1 MDGSPIL
8 LRRQE
13 VMRIRIGSDG
23 APNADPDDI
32 MPTAKALFFL
42 K

>member
-1 MDGSPIL
+1 MDGLPIL
-8 LRRQE
+8 LRCQE
-13 VMRIRIGSDG
+13 VRRRRVGSDG

-32 MPTAKALFFL
+32 MPTAKALFCL